1 MKALTLAAAVAL
13 PALAGGGIALA
24 QTVPDTTQVQAVL
37 DATRAQIDALAQERQ
52 RTVYRAEWHGYVC
65 FPVSETE
72 VDSSYMSNTLFIARM
87 DSLIAN
93 LPARMDSI
101 AVLAT
106 ASPEGKDYYNDYL
119 SRNRSRALKRFIQ
132 KRYPELNAVP
142 VRTVAYTSD
151 WSYLLPELSLDG
163 NLPRKDDVL
172 AILSSSRTDEA
183 KSWLLKKLDEGK
195 TFGYIRDKYLND
207 IRTGTVCVYFED
219 SEVRPQ
225 FESYHRVDTL
235 YIKEEHFYK
244 DTTDIKAAVEA
255 TVEAVLAAKALE
267 NSPKVIA
274 EKKKAANEEKVAAR
288 FSGERYP
295 VFAFRTN
302 LLLPLTNIGV
312 EIPLG
317 NRFSLGADFYSP
329 WIPRDLFPDVR
340 RREWCFQL
348 QTASLEARLWL
359 GGKHSNRV
367 ADNRRYRLSGHSI
380 GLMAMAGYYDLGMN
394 WKGVQ
399 GEFLAAG
406 LDYMYS
412 AALGRR
418 GGVHLD
424 FELGVGYV
432 MSPGAR
438 TYEVYVEGGKL
449 FEAPS
454 VTKDINFIGPVR
466 ASVSLVVPIFKRTD
480 RENN

>member
-13 PALAGGGIALA
+13 PALAGGDIALA
-24 QTVPDTTQVQAVL
+24 QNVPDTTQVQQTIL
-37 DATRAQIDALAQERQ
+37 DATRAQIDAQERQ
-52 RTVYRAEWHGYVC
+52 RTVYRSEWHGYVC
-65 FPVSETE
+65 FPVNETD
-72 VDSSYMSNTLFIARM
+72 VDSSYMSNALFIAKM

-93 LPARMDSI
+93 HPARIDSI

-119 SRNRSRALKRFIQ
+119 SRNRSRSLKKFIQ

-151 WSYLLPELSLDG
+151 WSYLLPEIGLDG
-163 NLPRKDDVL
+163 NLPRKDEVL
-172 AILSSSRTDEA
+172 SILRSSRTDEV
-183 KSWLLKKLDEGK
+183 KSWLLKKLDDGK
-195 TFGYIRDKYLND
+195 TFGYIRDKYLSD

-219 SEVRPQ
+219 SDVRPQ

-244 DTTDIKAAVEA
+244 DTTDIRAA
-255 TVEAVLAAKALE
+255 VEAVLAAKALE
-267 NSPKVIA
+267 NSPKAIA
-274 EKKKAANEEKVAAR
+274 EKKKAKHRETVEAR
-288 FSGERYP
+288 FAEDRYP

-312 EIPLG
+312 EVPVG
-317 NRFSLGADFYSP
+317 NRFSIGADFYSP
-329 WIPRDLFPDVR
+329 WIPRDLFPDVK

-348 QTASLEARLWL
+348 QTASLEGRYWF
-359 GGKHSNRV
+359 GKKHSNNV

-399 GEFLAAG
+399 GEFLAVG

-418 GGVHLD
+418 GGVHLE

-454 VTKDINFIGPVR
+454 VTRDINFIGPVR
-466 ASVSLVVPIFKRTD
+466 ASVSLVVPIFKRMD
-480 RENN
+480 RGNN

>member
-1 MKALTLAAAVAL
+1 MKAMTLAATTVL
-13 PALAGGGIALA
+13 PALVAQAQSVPDIAQAASVA
-24 QTVPDTTQVQAVL
+24 QTIPDTAQTQS
-37 DATRAQIDALAQERQ
+37 DG
-52 RTVYRAEWHGYVC
+52 RTVYRSEWHGFVC

-72 VDSSYMSNTLFIARM
+72 VDQSYMSNALFIAKM

-93 LPARMDSI
+93 LPAPIDSI

-119 SRNRSRALKRFIQ
+119 ARSRSRSLKKFIY

-151 WSYLLPELSLDG
+151 WSYLLSELSLDG
-163 NLPRKDDVL
+163 NLPRREEVL
-172 AILSSSRTDEA
+172 DILKSSRTDEA
-183 KSWLLKKLDEGK
+183 KSWLLKKLDDGN
-195 TFGYIRDKYLND
+195 TFGYIREKYLND
-207 IRTGTVCVYFED
+207 IRTGTVCVYFEGT
-219 SEVRPQ
+219 EVCPS

-244 DTTDIKAAVEA
+244 DTTNIRAA
-255 TVEAVLAAKALE
+255 VEAVLAAKALE
-267 NSPKVIA
+267 NSPKAIA
-274 EKKKAANEEKVAAR
+274 EKKKAKRAETVEAR
-288 FSGERYP
+288 YTKDRYP
-295 VFAFRTN
+295 VFAFRSN

-312 EIPLG
+312 EVPLG

-329 WIPRDLFPDVR
+329 WIPRDLFPDVK

-348 QTASLEARLWL
+348 QTLSLEGRYWF
-359 GGKHSNRV
+359 GKKHSNSV

-399 GEFLAAG
+399 GEFLAVG
-406 LDYMYS
+406 LDYLY
-412 AALGRR
+412 AVALGRR
-418 GGVHLD
+418 GGVHME

-438 TYEVYVEGGKL
+438 NYEVYVEGGKL
-449 FEAPS
+449 FEASS
-454 VTKDINFIGPVR
+454 VTRDINFIGPVR

-480 RENN
+480 RENNLK

>member
-1 MKALTLAAAVAL
+1 MISAVGLALFV
-13 PALAGGGIALA
+13 
-24 QTVPDTTQVQAVL
+24 QVQGASAAPQDDVCP
-37 DATRAQIDALAQERQ
+37 
-52 RTVYRAEWHGYVC
+52 RTVYHSEWHGYVC
-65 FPVSETE
+65 FPVNGTE
-72 VDSSYMSNTLFIARM
+72 VDQSFKSNSLFVAKM

-119 SRNRSRALKRFIQ
+119 SRNRARTLKQFIL

-142 VRTVAYTSD
+142 IRTVAYTSD
-151 WSYLLPELSLDG
+151 WSYLLPEIGLDA
-163 NLPRKDDVL
+163 NLPHKEEVL
-172 AILSSSRTDEA
+172 SILKSSRTDGT
-183 KSWLLKKLDEGK
+183 KSWLLKKLDDGK
-195 TFGYIRDKYLND
+195 TFGYIRDRYLSD
-207 IRTGTVCVYFED
+207 IRTGTVCVYFEG
-219 SEVRPQ
+219 SEVCPR
-225 FESYHRVDTL
+225 FESDHRVDTL

-244 DTTDIKAAVEA
+244 DTTDIKA

-274 EKKKAANEEKVAAR
+274 EKKKVKHQETVAAR

-302 LLLPLTNIGV
+302 LLLPLTNIGM

-329 WIPRDLFPDVR
+329 WVPRDLFPDVR

-348 QTASLEARLWL
+348 QTASLEARIWL

-367 ADNRRYRLSGHSI
+367 AGNRSYRLSGHSI
-380 GLMAMAGYYDLGMN
+380 GLMAMAGYYDMGMN

-438 TYEVYVEGGKL
+438 NYEVYVEGGKL
-449 FEAPS
+449 FESAS
-454 VTKDINFIGPVR
+454 VTRDINYAGPVR
-466 ASVSLVVPIFKRTD
+466 ASVSLVVPIFKRVKGTQVQEIKAPAGKAD
-480 RENN
+480 APAKKGKGKVSDKKKG